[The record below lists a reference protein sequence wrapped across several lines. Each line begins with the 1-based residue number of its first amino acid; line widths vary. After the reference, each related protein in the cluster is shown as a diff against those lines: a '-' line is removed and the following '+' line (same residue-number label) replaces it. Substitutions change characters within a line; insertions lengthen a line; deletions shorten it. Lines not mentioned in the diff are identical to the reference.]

1 MAKPAHDDV
10 RRLFTE
16 IGCVMEDASLIALV
30 WGADDEIDVTAR
42 FRKISDAHE
51 KIGQIL
57 LQIDSAN

>member
-1 MAKPAHDDV
+1 MAKPTNDDI

-51 KIGQIL
+51 KISQLL